1 MSIGI
6 YKIENRINGKIY
18 IGQSWNIEN
27 RIKSHKAREHNAH
40 LRASYAKYGIENF
53 TFGTI
58 RRISESGLT
67 QILLDALEVKY
78 IAEYNSFNPAFGYN
92 KTSGGLGG
100 KKSEEMKEFLRTNM
114 ERRRKIS
121 ESHKGVKMSKEHLE
135 RYKSSHWSKDKKKRA
150 EVIHKVSET
159 KMGVVSP
166 RKGKNFV
173 EQYGEEQAAA
183 IRAEMSRTRKGRS
196 YKMGI
201 VRCPYCNKEGGGRV
215 MKRWHFENC
224 KNKPTET

>member
-67 QILLDALEVKY
+67 QILLDA
-78 IAEYNSFNPAFGYN
+78 
-92 KTSGGLGG
+92 
-100 KKSEEMKEFLRTNM
+100 SEREKARIGAYKGWET
-114 ERRRKIS
+114 RRRHQEEALK
-121 ESHKGVKMSKEHLE
+121 LA
-135 RYKSSHWSKDKKKRA
+135 KSRIA
-150 EVIHKVSET
+150 
-159 KMGVVSP
+159 
-166 RKGKNFV
+166 
-173 EQYGEEQAAA
+173 
-183 IRAEMSRTRKGRS
+183 
-196 YKMGI
+196 
-201 VRCPYCNKEGGGRV
+201 
-215 MKRWHFENC
+215 
-224 KNKPTET
+224 